1 VTPNTSASGRDQS
14 KRTEQLHRIL
24 IERRRAINDG
34 IRGHLAGV
42 HEDRAAPNSAG
53 VVDEG
58 EAADVDMQADLEL
71 AFLQIKFQTLKQID
85 DALARLQRGLYG
97 TCVECGDE
105 IPAARLR
112 ALPFAVRCLDCEDD
126 REALEKRAHALQ
138 RRTAPFQGI
147 LDNVS

>member
-1 VTPNTSASGRDQS
+1 MKIAPRRTRPASWTRAKRPTSTCRPIS
-14 KRTEQLHRIL
+14 
-24 IERRRAINDG
+24 
-34 IRGHLAGV
+34 
-42 HEDRAAPNSAG
+42 
-53 VVDEG
+53 
-58 EAADVDMQADLEL
+58 L

-126 REALEKRAHALQ
+126 REALEKRAHASQ